1 LVVLLISMLCAT
13 ALLAQEKPLA
23 DHPLDERA
31 LIRVVAWRYQLD
43 PELVAAIMKVESNG
57 NPNAVSRAGAQG
69 LMQLMPATAQ
79 RFGVR
84 DPFDPVLNALGA
96 AKFLDELRRWQVTQ
110 PNFMIFLPQYLAAY
124 NAGQGAVDKYKGVPP
139 YAETRAY
146 VRRVLF
152 EYLLGKPG
160 SSSASTAARAIE
172 KRTAHADIQNGRRL
186 AEGGKEKPS
195 SGQQRDNDQGLLNQL
210 ADLRQERALAERAAH

>member
-1 LVVLLISMLCAT
+1 MLCGT
-13 ALLAQEKPLA
+13 ALLAQEKPPA
-23 DHPLDERA
+23 DHPLDEQA

-96 AKFLDELRRWQVTQ
+96 ARFLDELRKWQVTQ
-110 PNFMIFLPQYLAAY
+110 PDFMIFLPQYIAAY
-124 NAGQGAVDKYKGVPP
+124 NAGQAAVDKYKGVPP

-146 VRRVLF
+146 VRRVLR
-152 EYLLGKPG
+152 EYLLGHSD
-160 SSSASTAARAIE
+160 SSWVNTAARAVE
-172 KRTAHADIQNGRRL
+172 KRAVPAPSEHNQLLVKAKNNQRRATQNG
-186 AEGGKEKPS
+186 
-195 SGQQRDNDQGLLNQL
+195 DNDQLLLNQL
-210 ADLRQERALAERAAH
+210 AGLRQERALAERAAH

>member
-1 LVVLLISMLCAT
+1 MLCGT
-13 ALLAQEKPLA
+13 ALLAQEKPHA

-43 PELVAAIMKVESNG
+43 PELVAAIMRVESNG

-96 AKFLDELRRWQVTQ
+96 AKFLDELKRWQVTQ
-110 PNFMIFLPQYLAAY
+110 PDFMIFLPQYIAAY
-124 NAGQGAVDKYKGVPP
+124 NAGQAAVDKYKGVPP

-146 VRRVLF
+146 VRRVLR
-152 EYLLGKPG
+152 EYLLGSPY
-160 SSSASTAARAIE
+160 SSSVSTAARAIE
-172 KRTAHADIQNGRRL
+172 RRAVPAPRGPNHLLVEAKNNEHHSTLNG
-186 AEGGKEKPS
+186 
-195 SGQQRDNDQGLLNQL
+195 DNDQLLLNQL
-210 ADLRQERALAERAAH
+210 AGLRQERALAERAAH